1 MMNHFV
7 FLKCSFSCLMKAKKK
22 LFHNVMTQMDKKSI
36 FTNPQKN
43 YTAHACACV
52 CVCACFHFWWNKS
65 TSMLRNFWKRDTKLN
80 SPLIES
86 SCECRSNMNP
96 ARKTRT
102 SSSSSFPFLKRD
114 KWNQMRIHC
123 WSFNLQQPK
132 NNKNL
137 NHQFNLFY
145 VNAQS
150 SSQVHSNAKSTK
162 KNKLKNQRQKI
173 RQFNL
178 FDMKAWSSLPKFA
191 VMPKTPEKN
200 PRKLLLPSFTT
211 MQEKKT

>member
-1 MMNHFV
+1 
-7 FLKCSFSCLMKAKKK
+7 
-22 LFHNVMTQMDKKSI
+22 
-36 FTNPQKN
+36 
-43 YTAHACACV
+43 
-52 CVCACFHFWWNKS
+52 
-65 TSMLRNFWKRDTKLN
+65 
-80 SPLIES
+80 
-86 SCECRSNMNP
+86 
-96 ARKTRT
+96 
-102 SSSSSFPFLKRD
+102 
-114 KWNQMRIHC
+114 
-123 WSFNLQQPK
+123 
-132 NNKNL
+132 
-137 NHQFNLFY
+137 

-211 MQEKKT
+211 MQGKKNIEKNKQAPKPTRETQGKHCASSSNKLHNNATK